1 MTLGLLLLAGGL
13 VAPAPAVAAGGLV
26 DGVPD
31 PVDAVDAVG
40 GAVGGAAT
48 SGFREILEALFGGLE
63 AKITLALLR
72 WLVTVPDFAGGDVA
86 GLARTTTAIAFGLLG
101 AVMTLAT
108 IRYWLS
114 GLSGGAG
121 GAEAIEGLTRTVAA
135 ALVIVLWPWLFARA
149 TGLANAAS
157 GALLGSPGV
166 ADDLARLFRAAIVAH
181 FTLAP
186 VGWLI
191 SIIVALAGTL
201 MLLGLVLL
209 KVVLGASTALLFVA
223 MPLAVVLWPI
233 AETAWVARLAAR
245 GLMVCLLTP
254 LAWVVVFAAFAAV
267 GVDALSFDGDG
278 PLDEAVIRPLTGCAL
293 LFVAVTLPRTLM
305 RAAMLGAPGP
315 GRGAS
320 GRIAVAT
327 ATRRVDAAIATQLPA
342 GIGGTRSQPRPT
354 ASAGGART
362 AGDAIEPRPPVST
375 VGSTASAR
383 PAENGAAR
391 ADGSRS
397 PGPPTART
405 DPGPAGGPGR
415 DVPDGRAV
423 AGATGAPD
431 PAQDAGAARGPV
443 VDGADTPAVAPPFH
457 IAAFRREQRMADER
471 AASDPPGR
479 DEVSAAYRAL
489 SPQQQARVDA
499 AVSGPAERQRATL
512 AHEASASW
520 NSPAQTAALR
530 TLAAAAPPALQ
541 HGVAD
546 ARARTAAGPVVGAAD
561 TSAAGGSPAPPPSPQ
576 AAPAPRSAAEPAP
589 AAGVPSPDPPPPA
602 PPAAPASPEREAS
615 AGPEPPGSSGAD
627 GPAGEG
633 RR

>member
-1 MTLGLLLLAGGL
+1 
-13 VAPAPAVAAGGLV
+13 
-26 DGVPD
+26 
-31 PVDAVDAVG
+31 AVG
-40 GAVGGAAT
+40 GVVGGAAT

-121 GAEAIEGLTRTVAA
+121 GAEAIDGLTRTVTA

-149 TGLANAAS
+149 AGLANAAS
-157 GALLGSPGV
+157 GALLASPGV
-166 ADDLARLFRAAIVAH
+166 ADDLARLVRAAIVAH

-223 MPLAVVLWPI
+223 MPLAAVLWPI

-254 LAWVVVFAAFAAV
+254 LCWVVVFAAFAAV

-278 PLDEAVIRPLTGCAL
+278 GPLDEAVIRPLAGCAL

-305 RAAMLGAPGP
+305 RAAMLGSPGP
-315 GRGAS
+315 GRGTT

-342 GIGGTRSQPRPT
+342 GIGGTP
-354 ASAGGART
+354 
-362 AGDAIEPRPPVST
+362 
-375 VGSTASAR
+375 
-383 PAENGAAR
+383 
-391 ADGSRS
+391 
-397 PGPPTART
+397 
-405 DPGPAGGPGR
+405 
-415 DVPDGRAV
+415 
-423 AGATGAPD
+423 
-431 PAQDAGAARGPV
+431 
-443 VDGADTPAVAPPFH
+443 
-457 IAAFRREQRMADER
+457 
-471 AASDPPGR
+471 
-479 DEVSAAYRAL
+479 
-489 SPQQQARVDA
+489 
-499 AVSGPAERQRATL
+499 
-512 AHEASASW
+512 
-520 NSPAQTAALR
+520 
-530 TLAAAAPPALQ
+530 
-541 HGVAD
+541 
-546 ARARTAAGPVVGAAD
+546 
-561 TSAAGGSPAPPPSPQ
+561 
-576 AAPAPRSAAEPAP
+576 
-589 AAGVPSPDPPPPA
+589 
-602 PPAAPASPEREAS
+602 
-615 AGPEPPGSSGAD
+615 
-627 GPAGEG
+627 
-633 RR
+633 